1 MVNPAHER
9 LPVRPCV
16 RCGSATAC
24 SGAVDEA
31 LVAPAEEDIAEGQ
44 DVEIQEEVE
53 TIPEA
58 RDPGRPTL
66 RQIMEHRVTHL
77 PYRLWCKWCVL
88 GRGRGFQHR
97 KSYGSSIAI
106 IGLDYFFVF
115 THSFWQPIRGNRGS
129 QVGTDPPSHS
139 HLWRNAVIYTYFS
152 NLVSQWS
159 WCAAA
164 AETTSRTRSSSTG
177 NASGRRAAGHV
188 RPVTW
193 LREERV

>member
-1 MVNPAHER
+1 MTLSTSTAYLRVVCRVRR
-9 LPVRPCV
+9 LPRPDFCMTFYNI
-16 RCGSATAC
+16 RYKPFFHSWSA
-24 SGAVDEA
+24 VF
-31 LVAPAEEDIAEGQ
+31 P
-44 DVEIQEEVE
+44 
-53 TIPEA
+53 
-58 RDPGRPTL
+58 L
-66 RQIMEHRVTHL
+66 RVHELGMGNRR
-77 PYRLWCKWCVL
+77 RLWRGNCRGSTARLLSDL
-88 GRGRGFQHR
+88 GLRKQERGPM
-97 KSYGSSIAI
+97 
-106 IGLDYFFVF
+106 LDDFFVF

-139 HLWRNAVIYTYFS
+139 HLWGNAVIYTYFS